1 MAQTRVIRRARLVR
15 RRGKKIWKRAMWMAL
30 FIGLG
35 AVLAHPPGT
44 ASAQTAAPAQSN
56 GAAQYQFLMS
66 AIRATGATPNGYL
79 IHDWTQ
85 LNSSF
90 LNEAQL
96 TALGAQ
102 VVQEL
107 GLGDAQTQ
115 SIQLVNE
122 TYWKADGVWPGGT
135 RAEIVLTSFPGAQ
148 GGAGDGQPETVM
160 TVTASSSNLTEGQ
173 FSSQYDQVERT
184 VASVNGTPQM
194 SAYIAGFKPS
204 EVSEAEADQM
214 AIAALKAVGAAAV
227 EGIRTP
233 LETSLSGYSA
243 RASVYVLAGGNRR
256 VNVQVAVHDD
266 SFRQG
271 TDVYVG
277 SPLVLATY

>member
-1 MAQTRVIRRARLVR
+1 MAHASVIRRARLVR
-15 RRGKKIWKRAMWMAL
+15 RRGKKGWKRALWMAL
-30 FIGLG
+30 WIGLG
-35 AVLAHPPGT
+35 AVIAHPPGT
-44 ASAQTAAPAQSN
+44 ASAETQSSAPSD
-56 GAAQYQFLMS
+56 GSAQYQFLMN
-66 AIRATGATPNGYL
+66 ALRATGATPSAYL

-85 LNSSF
+85 LNVSF
-90 LNEAQL
+90 LNETQL
-96 TALGAQ
+96 AALGAQ
-102 VVQEL
+102 LVQEL
-107 GLGDAQTQ
+107 GLSDVQTQ
-115 SIQLVNE
+115 ATQLVNE
-122 TYWKADGVWPGGT
+122 TYWRAVGTWPSGA
-135 RAEIVLTSFPGAQ
+135 RAEVVLTSFPGAPS
-148 GGAGDGQPETVM
+148 GAGDGQPETVM

-204 EVSEAEADQM
+204 EVSEAEADGM
-214 AIAALKAVGAAAV
+214 AIAALRAVGAVAV

-243 RASVYVLAGGNRR
+243 RAPVYVLAGDHRR

-266 SFRQG
+266 SFRHG

-277 SPLVLATY
+277 SPLVIATY

>member
-1 MAQTRVIRRARLVR
+1 MAHTKVIRRARLVR
-15 RRGKKIWKRAMWMAL
+15 RRGKKAWKRAMWLAL
-30 FIGLG
+30 WIGLG
-35 AVLAHPPGT
+35 AVIAHPPGT
-44 ASAQTAAPAQSN
+44 ASAETSTSAQSD
-56 GAAQYQFLMS
+56 GAQQYAFLMS
-66 AIRATGATPNGYL
+66 GLRATGTSPSSYL

-85 LNSSF
+85 LNASF

-107 GLGDAQTQ
+107 GIADVQTQ
-115 SIQLVNE
+115 ATQLANE
-122 TYWKADGVWPGGT
+122 TYWRAAGVWPGGT
-135 RAEIVLTSFPGAQ
+135 RAEVILTSFPGATS
-148 GGAGDGQPETVM
+148 GAGDGQPETVM

-204 EVSEAEADQM
+204 EVSEAEADGM
-214 AIAALKAVGAAAV
+214 AIAALRAVGAGVV

-243 RASVYVLAGGNRR
+243 RVPVYVLSGDHRR

-266 SFRQG
+266 SFRRG

-277 SPLVLATY
+277 SPLVIATY

>member
-1 MAQTRVIRRARLVR
+1 MAHPRVIRRARLVR
-15 RRGKKIWKRAMWMAL
+15 RRGKQSLKRAMWMAL
-30 FIGLG
+30 WIALG
-35 AVLAHPPGT
+35 AVIAHPPGT
-44 ASAQTAAPAQSN
+44 ASAHTASAVPSD
-56 GAAQYQFLMS
+56 GGAQYQFLMS
-66 AIRATGATPNGYL
+66 ALRATGATPNAYL

-85 LNSSF
+85 LNDSF
-90 LNEAQL
+90 LDSAQL
-96 TALGAQ
+96 AALGGQ

-107 GLGDAQTQ
+107 GLASVKTQVAQ
-115 SIQLVNE
+115 LANE
-122 TYWKADGVWPGGT
+122 TYWRAVGAWPGGT
-135 RAEIVLTSFPGAQ
+135 RAEVVLTSFPGAPS
-148 GGAGDGQPETVM
+148 GAGDGQPETVM

-204 EVSEAEADQM
+204 EVSEAEADEM
-214 AIAALKAVGAAAV
+214 AIAALRAVGAAAV
-227 EGIRTP
+227 EGMRTP

-243 RASVYVLAGGNRR
+243 HAPVYVLSRDHRR

-277 SPLVLATY
+277 SPLVIATY

>member
-1 MAQTRVIRRARLVR
+1 MAHNRVIRRARLVR
-15 RRGKKIWKRAMWMAL
+15 RRGKKVWKRAMWMAL
-30 FIGLG
+30 WIGLG
-35 AVLAHPPGT
+35 AVIAHPPGT
-44 ASAQTAAPAQSN
+44 ASAQTANSARSD
-56 GAAQYQFLMS
+56 GGAQYQFLMS
-66 AIRATGATPNGYL
+66 ALRATGATPNAYL

-90 LNEAQL
+90 MNETQL
-96 TALGAQ
+96 AALGAQ

-107 GLGDAQTQ
+107 GLAKVQTQ
-115 SIQLVNE
+115 ATQLENE
-122 TYWKADGVWPGGT
+122 TYWRAVGVWPSGT
-135 RAEIVLTSFPGAQ
+135 RTEVVLTSFPGAPS
-148 GGAGDGQPETVM
+148 GAGDGQPETVM

-204 EVSEAEADQM
+204 EVSEAEADGM
-214 AIAALKAVGAAAV
+214 AIAALRAVGAAAV

-243 RASVYVLAGGNRR
+243 RAPVYVLAGDHRR
-256 VNVQVAVHDD
+256 VNIQVAVHDD
-266 SFRQG
+266 SFRHG

-277 SPLVLATY
+277 SPLVIATY